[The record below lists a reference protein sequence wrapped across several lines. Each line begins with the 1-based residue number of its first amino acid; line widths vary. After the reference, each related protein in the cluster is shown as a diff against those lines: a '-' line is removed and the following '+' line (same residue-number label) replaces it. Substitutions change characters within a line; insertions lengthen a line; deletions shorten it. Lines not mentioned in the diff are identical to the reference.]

1 VDPDTR
7 EDDMPRLGCT
17 PSPPMPWG
25 SHVCSYYQSTSQL
38 QQLVISFLQVGLE
51 DHEGCVW
58 ILPPWHTPT
67 TAATAL
73 QWAIPNVYDYLATAQ
88 LELMPSD
95 EWYGWPGAINLD
107 RIVAEG
113 RQKIAR
119 LSARFGGLR
128 VAGDTSWVQS
138 AEQRAQLVAY
148 EGVVDEMVQAANVLA
163 LCTYPATTWTPPDM
177 LNVFRT
183 HQSVL
188 LPAPLG
194 WSRVDLR
201 CL

>member
-1 VDPDTR
+1 
-7 EDDMPRLGCT
+7 MPRLGCT

-25 SHVCSYYQSTSQL
+25 SHICSYYQSTSQL

-67 TAATAL
+67 TAATAI
-73 QWAIPNVYDYLATAQ
+73 QWVIPNVYDYLATAQ
-88 LELMPSD
+88 LELMPSAD
-95 EWYGWPGAINLD
+95 WYGWPDPINLE

-113 RQKIAR
+113 REKIAR
-119 LSARFGGLR
+119 MSARFRGLR
-128 VAGDTSWVQS
+128 VAGDTSW
-138 AEQRAQLVAY
+138 AESPRQRAELVGY
-148 EGVVDEMVQAANVLA
+148 EGLVNEMVQAANILA
-163 LCTYPATTWTPPDM
+163 LCTYHAAHLTPPDM
-177 LNVFRT
+177 LDVFRN

-188 LPAPLG
+188 LPTALE
-194 WSRVDLR
+194 WSQVDLR